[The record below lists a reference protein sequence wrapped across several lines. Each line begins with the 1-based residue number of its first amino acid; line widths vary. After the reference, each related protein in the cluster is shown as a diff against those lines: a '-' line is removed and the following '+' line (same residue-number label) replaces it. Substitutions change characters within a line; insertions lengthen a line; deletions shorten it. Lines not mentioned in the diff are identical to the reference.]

1 MNMSEILN
9 NFNAYLNG
17 KKLIGCTSEFTL
29 PDIETMTETV
39 NLLGLLGEIE
49 VPAIGQF
56 SNMEMDI
63 PFLNL
68 ADDIYTFF
76 NVGGGVNLTL
86 RGAMQVVNP
95 ANGARSFVSI
105 RIVIKGVAKKITS
118 GNLKAGAPGNP
129 SVSTTVNYILI
140 EYDNQKKIEIDKYN
154 GVYKVN
160 GKDILSDVTKMC

>member
-1 MNMSEILN
+1 MNRSEILN
-9 NFNAYLNG
+9 NFNAYLKG

-49 VPAIGQF
+49 VPAVGQF

-76 NVGGGVNLTL
+76 YVGRDANLTL
-86 RGAMQVVNP
+86 RGAMQVTDP
-95 ANGARSFVSI
+95 ATGARSFIPI
-105 RIVIKGVAKKITS
+105 RIVINGNVKKIT
-118 GNLKAGAPGNP
+118 GGTLKVGAPGNP
-129 SVSTTVNYILI
+129 SVSLTVNYILI
-140 EYDNQKKIEIDKYN
+140 EYDGQEKLEIDKYN
-154 GVYKVN
+154 SVYKVN
-160 GKDILSDVTKMC
+160 GEDVLSDVTKMC